1 VKVSDFDYYL
11 PPELIAQYPAP
22 RREQSRLLV
31 LHRDSEEIEH
41 RLFPAVVEYLEPGDV
56 LVLNETKVFPARL
69 RGRRKDTGGPIEILL
84 LKEKEPLVWEALVR
98 PGRRFRAGVKIIFG
112 NGELEA
118 EVRQQAEG
126 GVRILKFYENSVPS
140 FWEKVFRLGEV
151 PLPPYIRR
159 KVEDLDKERYQT
171 VYARF
176 LGSVAAPTAG
186 LHFSSELLE
195 RIQAKGVRLVF
206 LVLHVGL
213 GTFQPVKVDEVEKH
227 KMHSEFWKIESQ
239 AASVINE
246 AKRLGKRII
255 AVGTTVVR
263 ALETAAEESG
273 YLKPGEGWTRL
284 FIYPG
289 YRFRIIDG
297 LITNFHLPR
306 STLLMLVCA
315 FAGREAVLRAYQ
327 EAVALKYRFFSYGD
341 AMLII

>member
-1 VKVSDFDYYL
+1 
-11 PPELIAQYPAP
+11 
-22 RREQSRLLV
+22 
-31 LHRDSEEIEH
+31 LHRDSGEIEH

-69 RGRRKDTGGPIEILL
+69 RGRRKDTGGKIEILL
-84 LKEKEPLVWEALVR
+84 LEEKEPLVWEALVR
-98 PGRRFRAGVKIIFG
+98 PGRRFREGARITFG
-112 NGELEA
+112 DGELEA
-118 EVRQQAEG
+118 EVGQKTREG
-126 GVRILKFYENSVPS
+126 ARILRFRENNVTD
-140 FWEKVFRLGEV
+140 FWEKVFRIGEV
-151 PLPPYIRR
+151 PLPPYIKR

-171 VYARF
+171 VYARC

-195 RIQAKGVRLVF
+195 QIQAKGVRIVF

-213 GTFQPVKVDEVEKH
+213 GTFRPVKVDEVEKH
-227 KMHSEFWKIESQ
+227 KMHPEFWRVGSQ
-239 AASVINE
+239 AALVINE
-246 AKRLGKRII
+246 ARKSGKRII

-263 ALETAAEESG
+263 ALESAADESG

-315 FAGREAVLRAYQ
+315 FAGKETVLRAYQ
-327 EAVALKYRFFSYGD
+327 EAVALRYRFFSYGD